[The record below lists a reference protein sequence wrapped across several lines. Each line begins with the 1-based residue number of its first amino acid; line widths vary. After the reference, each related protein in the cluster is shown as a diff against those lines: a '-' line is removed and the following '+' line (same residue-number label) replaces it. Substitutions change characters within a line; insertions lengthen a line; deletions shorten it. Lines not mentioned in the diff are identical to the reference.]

1 MSLTAPQKELN
12 VMRESSQL
20 CRRVQKSGE
29 DVVREIL
36 AEPRSGSVGLLRL
49 QHCVPAPL
57 SALMKDVRF
66 RTRVGS
72 SRVIATHLYCSVIGF
87 VAQSTQI
94 SCQSKPG
101 EISGQQGRRTSG
113 NRAGHRSCASA
124 LSCRRACPLSDQC
137 CVASVAMGTTFAEA
151 ARVLCYGPIG

>member
-57 SALMKDVRF
+57 SALMKDGAISYARWKFTCNCNASLLLRYWICCPINSNFMSIEAGGKFQGSRGGGLLETEPGIVHALLLF
-66 RTRVGS
+66 RAVE
-72 SRVIATHLYCSVIGF
+72 L
-87 VAQSTQI
+87 
-94 SCQSKPG
+94 
-101 EISGQQGRRTSG
+101 
-113 NRAGHRSCASA
+113 
-124 LSCRRACPLSDQC
+124 
-137 CVASVAMGTTFAEA
+137 
-151 ARVLCYGPIG
+151 AR